1 MADGLIL
8 SPDKE
13 LRFKRACTARP
24 ARIRAFA
31 PRRRALAR
39 PLGTRDLARAR
50 ARGPPP
56 DLVRRRGARRENRR
70 PPASFSRVSPAPTRN
85 PEWVGSP
92 RPPRPPTLTPLAP
105 SYTLPLLTVEL
116 RKTIPTLIKLTNPAP
131 HALAFKV
138 KTTAPKKYCVKP
150 NTGVVEPGATT
161 TVHVIMQIQKEWPAD
176 INNCKDKFLVQSAPL
191 EGDLKY
197 AELFDKSRAAHIRE
211 AKLRVAYAPPAAPPS
226 PINEGEETLAGGD
239 STLTATPAREASKPM
254 PTDADQMQKQL
265 QRAWLRNDEL
275 ADSLKTADKMLK
287 EPRKGFFT
295 IVHILITAIIAFFIA
310 RHI

>member
-1 MADGLIL
+1 
-8 SPDKE
+8 
-13 LRFKRACTARP
+13 
-24 ARIRAFA
+24 
-31 PRRRALAR
+31 
-39 PLGTRDLARAR
+39 
-50 ARGPPP
+50 
-56 DLVRRRGARRENRR
+56 
-70 PPASFSRVSPAPTRN
+70 
-85 PEWVGSP
+85 
-92 RPPRPPTLTPLAP
+92 
-105 SYTLPLLTVEL
+105 
-116 RKTIPTLIKLTNPAP
+116 
-131 HALAFKV
+131 LAFKV

-176 INNCKDKFLVQSAPL
+176 INQCKDKFLVQSAPL

-226 PINEGEETLAGGD
+226 PINEGEETVTGGD
-239 STLTATPAREASKPM
+239 STLTATPSREASKPM
-254 PTDADQMQKQL
+254 PTDVDQLQKQL